1 MIRILGIFIFLTS
14 ALAGRAADHIV
25 WYPKAR
31 TFDLE
36 VRGMPLEKF
45 LGLVRAETGW
55 EVMVEPG
62 LDRKVGG
69 KFKNKRAADALR
81 LLLGRTRFALL
92 PREEGG
98 TRLKVYSGSA
108 RKATRSVDAVLV
120 EAFRED
126 LAELPKEDDG
136 RLLTVRV
143 KVHYLQS
150 KFASLKAD
158 PKLTNLRPLIAG
170 VNEIWRPAGVRFS
183 IGVPKSMKPADRDAE
198 KTYADLFKPD
208 VTPNVVR
215 QFLGKTVHRLLPN
228 LADRGKVIHI
238 VVVHT
243 MPQGFGAVYLPA
255 KGMVIM
261 PQVKYAEL
269 VTEGG
274 VWKNGSDVFF
284 AQSNVLAHEFGH
296 ALSLKHV
303 AIQGNLMI
311 DGTLRVGTGVGP
323 GSDLAADQ
331 IAAARKQAF
340 TGGPFVPGINPKPAP
355 KPESKD

>member
-1 MIRILGIFIFLTS
+1 MAIIRILGILVLLTA

-62 LDRKVGG
+62 LNRKVGG
-69 KFKNKRAADALR
+69 KFRNKPAADALR

-92 PREEGG
+92 PRVEGG
-98 TRLKVYSGSA
+98 TRLKVYAGNA
-108 RKATRSVDAVLV
+108 RKATRAVDAVLL
-120 EAFRED
+120 EPFGEQ
-126 LAELPKEDDG
+126 LAEIPEVDDG
-136 RLLTVRV
+136 RLLTLTV
-143 KVHYLQS
+143 KVHYLKS
-150 KFASLKAD
+150 NFASLKAD
-158 PKLTNLRPLIAG
+158 PKLTNLQPLIAG
-170 VNEIWRPAGVRFS
+170 VNEIWRMAGIRFS
-183 IGVPKSMKPADRDAE
+183 MGIPKSMRPASRDAE

-208 VTPNVVR
+208 ATPNVVR
-215 QFLGKTVHRLLPN
+215 QFLPKPIHRLLPD
-228 LADRGKVIHI
+228 LPDRGKVIHI

-255 KGMVIM
+255 KGMVLM

-274 VWKNGSDVFF
+274 VWKNGSPVFF

-296 ALSLKHV
+296 ALSLQHV

-311 DGTLRVGTGVGP
+311 DGKLREGSGVGP
-323 GSDLAADQ
+323 GSDLTANQ
-331 IAAARKQAF
+331 IVAARKQAY
-340 TGGPFVPGINPKPAP
+340 TGGAYVPGINPKSKPAP
-355 KPESKD
+355 KD

>member
-1 MIRILGIFIFLTS
+1 MS
-14 ALAGRAADHIV
+14 DH
-25 WYPKAR
+25 
-31 TFDLE
+31 
-36 VRGMPLEKF
+36 
-45 LGLVRAETGW
+45 
-55 EVMVEPG
+55 
-62 LDRKVGG
+62 
-69 KFKNKRAADALR
+69 
-81 LLLGRTRFALL
+81 
-92 PREEGG
+92 
-98 TRLKVYSGSA
+98 S
-108 RKATRSVDAVLV
+108 
-120 EAFRED
+120 
-126 LAELPKEDDG
+126 
-136 RLLTVRV
+136 
-143 KVHYLQS
+143 
-150 KFASLKAD
+150 SLS
-158 PKLTNLRPLIAG
+158 
-170 VNEIWRPAGVRFS
+170 RFS
-183 IGVPKSMKPADRDAE
+183 MGVPKSMKPADRDAE

-208 VTPNVVR
+208 VTPNIVR

-228 LADRGKVIHI
+228 LPDRGKVIHI

-303 AIQGNLMI
+303 ATQGNLMI

-323 GSDLAADQ
+323 GSDLNVGQ

-340 TGGPFVPGINPKPAP
+340 TGGPFVPGINPKLTPNPEP
-355 KPESKD
+355 KD